1 MKLRWSDGHS
11 YAEVFHAVDE
21 ESLVANGLPALRIF
35 RLATGRMVH
44 RGDVHRNEFWGV
56 APELHLEIDGRWLS
70 PGYIEKSDG
79 SGPLGD
85 VSFFKPF
92 RVIFRHNTADTIE
105 AMNERDAA
113 QLATSAANW
122 WRGVY
127 DCWRWSGALDAMI
140 MEVGDMLP
148 GPGDDQ

>member
-44 RGDVHRNEFWGV
+44 RGDVTRNEFWGGGART
-56 APELHLEIDGRWLS
+56 APRNRRALALAWLHREGGRFRPFGRRVVFQS
-70 PGYIEKSDG
+70 IPGHVPPQHG
-79 SGPLGD
+79 GHHRG
-85 VSFFKPF
+85 
-92 RVIFRHNTADTIE
+92 H
-105 AMNERDAA
+105 ER
-113 QLATSAANW
+113 
-122 WRGVY
+122 RGVY
-127 DCWRWSGALDAMI
+127 DCWRWSGAIDAMI

>member
-1 MKLRWSDGHS
+1 MPRYSTPSTRNRWSLTACRHC
-11 YAEVFHAVDE
+11 VF
-21 ESLVANGLPALRIF
+21 SGWPPAAWCTA
-35 RLATGRMVH
+35 ATCTATSSG
-44 RGDVHRNEFWGV
+44 GV

-70 PGYIEKSDG
+70 PGYIEKADG

-85 VSFFKPF
+85 VSFFNPF
-92 RVIFRHNTADTIE
+92 RVMFRHNTADTIE

-127 DCWRWSGALDAMI
+127 DCWRWSGAIDAMI